1 MIRNR
6 TGAVLIAGIVAG
18 TLAIA
23 AALAQD
29 NTGGADEWVAPT
41 RAAKK
46 KNPVEANE
54 ASLAKGKTVWAKE
67 CASCHGDKGKGD
79 GPAVKDL
86 EKKPGDLTIAKVL
99 DQTDGALFWKITEG
113 RKPMATYE
121 KTLSE
126 EDRWHVINYMRTLA
140 PKPAK

>member
-1 MIRNR
+1 MKPN
-6 TGAVLIAGIVAG
+6 ASLLITALAAGGLIV
-18 TLAIA
+18 A

-29 NTGGADEWVAPT
+29 TKSGSEEWVAPS

-46 KNPVEANE
+46 KNPIEANE
-54 ASLAKGKTVWAKE
+54 VSLAKGKPVWVKE

-86 EKKPGDLTIAKVL
+86 EKKPEDLTLPKTL
-99 DQTDGALFWKITEG
+99 NQTDGALFWKIAEG

-121 KTLSE
+121 KTLNE
-126 EDRWHVINYMRTLA
+126 EDRWHVINYLRILA

>member
-1 MIRNR
+1 MKSN
-6 TGAVLIAGIVAG
+6 TSLLYAGVLATALVFGAAV
-18 TLAIA
+18 
-23 AALAQD
+23 AQD
-29 NTGGADEWVAPT
+29 KPGEEWIAPA

-46 KNPVEANE
+46 KNPVEASE
-54 ASLAKGKTVWAKE
+54 ASLAKGKTVWVKE

-86 EKKPGDLTIAKVL
+86 EKKPEDLTLPKTL
-99 DQTDGALFWKITEG
+99 NQTDGALFWKLTEG
-113 RKPMATYE
+113 RKPMASYE

>member
-1 MIRNR
+1 MKSNISL
-6 TGAVLIAGIVAG
+6 LIVGVAAAALFLG
-18 TLAIA
+18 

-29 NTGGADEWVAPT
+29 KSGDEWIAPA

-46 KNPVEANE
+46 KNPVETNE
-54 ASLAKGKTVWAKE
+54 ASLAKGKTVWVKE

-86 EKKPGDLTIAKVL
+86 EKKPEDLTLPKTL
-99 DQTDGALFWKITEG
+99 NQTDGALFWKITEG
-113 RKPMATYE
+113 RKPMASYE

>member
-6 TGAVLIAGIVAG
+6 TVLIAGFVAG
-18 TLAIA
+18 SLAVA

-29 NTGGADEWVAPT
+29 NKGGADEWVAPA

-46 KNPVEANE
+46 KNPVEASE
-54 ASLAKGKTVWAKE
+54 ASLAKGKGVWVKE

-86 EKKPGDLTIAKVL
+86 EKKPEDLTLPKTL
-99 DQTDGALFWKITEG
+99 NQTDGALFWKLTEG

>member
-1 MIRNR
+1 MKRKTPI
-6 TGAVLIAGIVAG
+6 L
-18 TLAIA
+18 LA
-23 AALAQD
+23 AALASVLATIAVAQD
-29 NTGGADEWVAPT
+29 AKPGAEEWVAPA

-54 ASLAKGKTVWAKE
+54 ASLTKGKAVWAKE

-79 GPAVKDL
+79 GSAVKDL
-86 EKKPGDLTIAKVL
+86 EKKPGDMTSAKT
-99 DQTDGALFWKITEG
+99 QEQSDGALFWKITEG
-113 RKPMATYE
+113 NKPMASYE

-126 EDRWHVINYMRTLA
+126 EDRWHVINYLRTLA

>member
-1 MIRNR
+1 MKRN
-6 TGAVLIAGIVAG
+6 ASLLIAGLVAG
-18 TLAIA
+18 GLAIA

-29 NTGGADEWVAPT
+29 SKGGPDEWVAPA

-46 KNPVEANE
+46 KNPVEVNE
-54 ASLAKGKTVWAKE
+54 ASLAKGKSVYVKE

-113 RKPMATYE
+113 RKPMASYE
-121 KTLSE
+121 TTLSE
-126 EDRWHVINYMRTLA
+126 EDRWNVINYFRTLA

>member
-1 MIRNR
+1 MKPK
-6 TGAVLIAGIVAG
+6 TSLLIAGLVVG
-18 TLAIA
+18 SLAIA

-29 NTGGADEWVAPT
+29 STGGTNEWVAPV

-46 KNPVEANE
+46 KNPIEVNE
-54 ASLAKGKTVWAKE
+54 ASLVKGKAVYVKE

-86 EKKPGDLTIAKVL
+86 EKKPGDMTSTKT
-99 DQTDGALFWKITEG
+99 QEQSDGALFWKITEG
-113 RKPMATYE
+113 NKPMASYD

-126 EDRWHVINYMRTLA
+126 EDRWHVINYLRTLA
-140 PKPAK
+140 PKKDK

>member
-1 MIRNR
+1 MKSN
-6 TGAVLIAGIVAG
+6 TSLLFAGVLG
-18 TLAIA
+18 TALVFG

-29 NTGGADEWVAPT
+29 AKPGADEWVAPA

-46 KNPVEANE
+46 KNPVETNE
-54 ASLAKGKTVWAKE
+54 ASLAKGKAVWVKE

-86 EKKPGDLTIAKVL
+86 EKKPEDLTLPKTL
-99 DQTDGALFWKITEG
+99 NQTDGALFWKLTEG
-113 RKPMATYE
+113 RKPMASYE

-126 EDRWHVINYMRTLA
+126 EDRWHVINYTRTLA
-140 PKPAK
+140 PKPSK